1 MPGML
6 TPVRRVAVA
15 LAAACAAVP
24 LALIP
29 SGANAQD
36 DTVTLTIGLTQDLSS
51 PNVTVGYLVAD
62 FEVWNLQ
69 YAALTNKAA
78 EDFET
83 TPGLAESWDVS
94 DDGLTV
100 TYHLREGLLWSDGEP
115 LTSADIVYTIERSR
129 DEEWFNHYAT
139 VQNLTVEAPDATTV
153 VVTSSVPDPKLPT
166 LDVYIVPKHIYE
178 AYDAD
183 AIADYDAMDGV
194 ASGAYSLSEWNAG
207 QGWTMVRN
215 PNYFGPD
222 NGIDQ
227 IVFRLFSNVSAEV
240 AALEAGEI
248 DAAHDLDA
256 SAFQQLTG
264 KDDIVTVAGLQGG
277 FTELGWN
284 GGASGL
290 GDGHPALLDPAV
302 RQAIFHAVD
311 RNVILDRVSAGLGA
325 VGTTLS
331 PSADPTWIPDLGD
344 ENWAYDPDLSR
355 QLLDDAGFVD
365 ADGDGVRDMPDG
377 SRSLTFRIV
386 QKADAPADAAI
397 VEYVSGWL
405 EQIGIATEVSTM
417 DDDTLFEAQA
427 NGEYDLFTWGWTPY
441 VDPDIMLSYFT
452 CAQVTTDPDEP
463 GWNDA
468 NWCSEEY
475 DALYEQQKVEL
486 DDAER
491 RELVA
496 EMLRIFNREAPYLV
510 LTMDADLQAYRTD
523 RFEGWT
529 QQPAGTGPVLFTNSS
544 PTYDNL
550 RAVGTAA
557 PATTD
562 GSPTPD
568 SGTTPPVGSADPA
581 PVATA
586 PAADSD
592 DDGGGFPV
600 VPVVIAVVAV
610 VVLGGLVA
618 VIKRRGSADD
628 RE

>member
-1 MPGML
+1 MGAL
-6 TPVRRVAVA
+6 RAARLAVVAGAFAVA
-15 LAAACAAVP
+15 GIAPAV
-24 LALIP
+24 A
-29 SGANAQD
+29 GAQD
-36 DTVTLTIGLTQDLSS
+36 NATVTLTIGLTQDLAS
-51 PNVTVGYLVAD
+51 PNVTVGYLVSD

-78 EDFET
+78 DDFET
-83 TPGLAESWDVS
+83 IPGLAESWDVS

-115 LTSADIVYTIERSR
+115 LTADDVVYTIERSR

-139 VQNLTVEAPDATTV
+139 VQNLTAEAPDTTTV
-153 VVTSSVPDPKLPT
+153 VLTSSVPDPKLPT
-166 LDVYIVPKHIYE
+166 MDVYILPKHIYE
-178 AYDAD
+178 QYDAD
-183 AIADYDAMDGV
+183 AIGDYDAMDGV
-194 ASGAYSLSEWNAG
+194 ASGAYSLKEWNAG

-227 IVFRLFSNVSAEV
+227 IVFRLFTNVSAEV
-240 AALEAGEI
+240 AALETGEI
-248 DAAHDLDA
+248 DAAHNLDA
-256 SAFQQLTG
+256 SAFEQLTG
-264 KDDIVTVAGLQGG
+264 KDHIVTVAGLQGG

-311 RNVILDRVSAGLGA
+311 RNVILNRVSAGLGA
-325 VGTTLS
+325 VGTTIS
-331 PSADPTWIPDLGD
+331 VSADPSWIPDLGD

-386 QKADAPADAAI
+386 QKADSAADAAI
-397 VEYVSGWL
+397 VEFVSGWL
-405 EQIGIATEVSTM
+405 EQIGIATDVSTM
-417 DDDTLFEAQA
+417 DEDTLFEAQA
-427 NGEYDLFTWGWTPY
+427 SAEYDLFTWGWTPY

-468 NWCSEEY
+468 NWCNEEY

-486 DDAER
+486 DEDAR
-491 RELVA
+491 REIVA
-496 EMLRIFNREAPYLV
+496 EMLKLFNREAPYLV
-510 LTMDADLQAYRTD
+510 LTMDPDLQAYRTD
-523 RFEGWT
+523 RFTGWT
-529 QQPAGTGPVLFTNSS
+529 QQPAGTGPVLFNNSS

-550 RAVGTAA
+550 RAVGAEPPANTDG
-557 PATTD
+557 PEATTPD
-562 GSPTPD
+562 G
-568 SGTTPPVGSADPA
+568 G
-581 PVATA
+581 TA
-586 PAADSD
+586 PAAPAPTTPAD
-592 DDGGGFPV
+592 DDDGFPV
-600 VPVVIAVVAV
+600 VPVVIGVAAV
-610 VVLGGLVA
+610 VVLGGLIVA
-618 VIKRRGSADD
+618 LKRRGSSDE